1 MTEKLSD
8 TDLLKSMLAPVSK
21 VKPCIVTIMAEGGMG
36 KTTLGALFPNPV
48 FMRFEDGTSALSSD
62 DDELNAKFQQV
73 QELPLVKNVG
83 DEHEQ
88 LRLLGTTDH
97 PFKTLVV
104 DTISAMNEMY
114 ENHVIDTDPKKPK
127 SINQAGG
134 GYGAG
139 HGAVA
144 RMHNNF
150 RERCERLREVKGMNI
165 VFLCHVETV
174 DIELPDTDKYMR
186 YSLTMNK
193 RSVPHYTNN
202 VDMVGHL
209 RLLQFTHGDGD
220 RKKVSS
226 NGQRVLTCYPL
237 ASSVTKNR
245 YGITKDIAVPYGAN
259 PLEDIIPAL
268 KS

>member
-1 MTEKLSD
+1 MTDKLSD
-8 TDLLKSMLAPVSK
+8 VDMLKSMLSSVSK
-21 VKPCIVTIMAEGGMG
+21 VKPCIVTLMAEGGMG
-36 KTTLGALFPNPV
+36 KTTLGAMFPAPV

-62 DDELNAKFQQV
+62 DPELQAKFDQV
-73 QELPLVKNVG
+73 QELPIIQKVG

-114 ENHVIDTDPKKPK
+114 ENHIVDTDPKKPK

-139 HGAVA
+139 HGATS
-144 RMHNNF
+144 RMHGKF
-150 RERCERLREVKGMNI
+150 RERCERLRELKGMNI
-165 VFLCHVETV
+165 VFLCHVETIDV
-174 DIELPDTDKYMR
+174 ELPDTDRYMK
-186 YSLTMNK
+186 YSLSMNK
-193 RSVPHYTNN
+193 KSLPHYTNN
-202 VDMVGHL
+202 VDMVGHIRL
-209 RLLQFTHGDGD
+209 RQFTFGDGD

-226 NGQRVLTCYPL
+226 NGQRVLTCYPI

-245 YGITKDIAVPYGAN
+245 YGITKDIDLPYGEN
-259 PLEDIIPAL
+259 PLEKIIPAL